1 MVESR
6 PRERGSIDFRRRRTG
21 ISQISE
27 FSAAAEKEVFY
38 SADLSQTE
46 EEEEEWRLSF
56 KVTLS
61 DVVGSRRLPFASC
74 ERARKR
80 SLFIISPLFCM
91 YKDAS
96 GGSPPFPGHQNP
108 PPSFFK
114 SIFF

>member
-46 EEEEEWRLSF
+46 EEEEWRLSF

-61 DVVGSRRLPFASC
+61 EVVGSRILPFASC
-74 ERARKR
+74 EGARKGVY
-80 SLFIISPLFCM
+80 L
-91 YKDAS
+91 
-96 GGSPPFPGHQNP
+96 
-108 PPSFFK
+108 
-114 SIFF
+114 

>member
-46 EEEEEWRLSF
+46 EEEEWRLSF

-61 DVVGSRRLPFASC
+61 EVVGSRILPFASC
-74 ERARKR
+74 EGARKEVY
-80 SLFIISPLFCM
+80 L
-91 YKDAS
+91 
-96 GGSPPFPGHQNP
+96 
-108 PPSFFK
+108 
-114 SIFF
+114 